1 MAGGKKWLRQL
12 THQKYITALD
22 DTIYFDMGLY
32 LDLVKAVR
40 ADHQPHDRISMGDI
54 KDRTELSRKYS
65 IPLAN
70 RMEKD
75 GWVRRDG
82 DERMILK
89 AWSA

>member
-1 MAGGKKWLRQL
+1 
-12 THQKYITALD
+12 
-22 DTIYFDMGLY
+22 MGE
-32 LDLVKAVR
+32 
-40 ADHQPHDRISMGDI
+40 I

-82 DERMILK
+82 DERVILK
-89 AWSA
+89 IWQS